1 MVHAWMRADVA
12 LPPWAFFALVDII
25 FDEQLRDM
33 KDERR
38 KTANATRNAAS

>member
-1 MVHAWMRADVA
+1 MVHAWMRAVVA
-12 LPPWAFFALVDII
+12 VPPWALFALVDII

-38 KTANATRNAAS
+38 KSADAARNAAS